1 MTSLLL
7 SSVVA
12 LKCRAHFIAEHIC
25 ASQQNSLDPNC
36 WDLCNLV
43 GFGPSEGVRRKQEP
57 REDDVDRLAHPCDG
71 RFRRRWPSAGVGHSR
86 ATSLLRSPE
95 RDVAFGAKNI
105 GVEIGNPL
113 PAVRRDVEIA
123 NGGSNVWRHAVPV
136 ELRILV
142 DEVGGVV
149 VAELTVEARFLELVI
164 ERVGLAYI
172 VRIVELPDQVGGPQQ
187 CGLLVDAFYVRRHAA
202 WEA

>member
-25 ASQQNSLDPNC
+25 ASQQNSLDPDC

-43 GFGPSEGVRRKQEP
+43 GFAPRAAVRRKQEP
-57 REDDVDRLAHPCDG
+57 CEGDVDRLG
-71 RFRRRWPSAGVGHSR
+71 RPVRGAIRRRWPSAGFGHSR

-95 RDVAFGAKNI
+95 RNVAFGAKNI
-105 GVEIGNPL
+105 GVAIGNPL

-123 NGGSNVWRHAVPV
+123 KGGSNVWRHAVPV
-136 ELRILV
+136 ECHLWHA
-142 DEVGGVV
+142 DAVGK
-149 VAELTVEARFLELVI
+149 
-164 ERVGLAYI
+164 LA
-172 VRIVELPDQVGGPQQ
+172 P
-187 CGLLVDAFYVRRHAA
+187 RR
-202 WEA
+202 